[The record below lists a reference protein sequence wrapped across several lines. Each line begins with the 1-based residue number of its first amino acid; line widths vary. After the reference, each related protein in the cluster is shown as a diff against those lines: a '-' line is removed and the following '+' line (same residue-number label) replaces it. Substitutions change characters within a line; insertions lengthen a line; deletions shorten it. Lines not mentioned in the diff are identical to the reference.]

1 MENTLLR
8 DDIRKLFFRYIIPS
22 IIGVLVNSL
31 YVIVDGI
38 FIGNGVGEVGLAS
51 VNIDYPAIC
60 FNIAV
65 GLLLGIGAA
74 TVISIKL
81 GEDKKED
88 AKRLLG
94 TSIFLMIIIGIV
106 ITVVGL
112 IFLEPLMRFFGAEG
126 EVLKLTKE
134 YTTIMFL
141 FTTFHILSSGLNPI
155 VRADGNPKLSMGVL
169 VAGALVNIFLDW
181 LFVMKL
187 NMGIRGAATATVI
200 GISLSASYLLYYFF
214 SNRANIKI
222 NFSYLRV
229 NHNTLK
235 SIITSGV
242 VSFLTQTSLGIMY
255 LIQDKLLL
263 KYGTIIDVS
272 IFAIVAYISVIF
284 IQILLGIAQG
294 IQPIVGYNYGAGEFE
309 RTKKTLKLTIIVN
322 LVLGILGFILVCI
335 FNKQLVL
342 VFNNNPQV
350 VNIARKRLIIYLSS
364 LPVLGIVVI
373 VASYYQAIKNDIFA
387 NILSIARCYAFLIP
401 LSYILSKFL
410 RAEGIFWAQPLS
422 DYLSLILVVIL
433 YIVEKRFKINN

>member
-31 YVIVDGI
+31 YVIVDGV
-38 FIGNGVGEVGLAS
+38 FIGNGVGAVGLAS

-60 FNIAV
+60 FNIGI

-81 GEDKKED
+81 GEDKKEE
-88 AKRLLG
+88 AKKVLG

-106 ITVVGL
+106 ITIVGL

-126 EVLKLTKE
+126 DVLKLTKE

-169 VAGALVNIFLDW
+169 VAGALINIFLDW

-214 SNRANIKI
+214 SDRANIKI
-222 NFSYLRV
+222 NFSYLRI

-235 SIITSGV
+235 SIMTSGV

-294 IQPIVGYNYGAGEFE
+294 IQPIVGYNYGAGEFD
-309 RTKKTLKLTIIVN
+309 RTKQTLKLTIIVN

-350 VNIARKRLIIYLSS
+350 VKIASKRLIIYLSS

-373 VASYYQAIKNDIFA
+373 ISSYYQATKNDIFA
-387 NILSIARCYAFLIP
+387 NILSIARWYAFLIP

-410 RAEGIFWAQPLS
+410 RAEGIFWAQPIS
-422 DYLSLILVVIL
+422 DYLSLILVAIL
-433 YIVEKRFKINN
+433 YIVEKRLKINN